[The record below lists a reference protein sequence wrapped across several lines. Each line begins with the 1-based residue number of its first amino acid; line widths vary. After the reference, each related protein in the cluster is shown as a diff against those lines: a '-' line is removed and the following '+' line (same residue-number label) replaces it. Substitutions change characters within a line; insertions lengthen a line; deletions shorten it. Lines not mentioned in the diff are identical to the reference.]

1 MTRGE
6 FIHQAI
12 LIYMGQK
19 FDAYTSVVKAQ
30 MAACDVER
38 AGVCVDEPAKLSA
51 GEKWLEEMK
60 D

>member
-38 AGVCVDEPAKLSA
+38 AGVSFDEPVIYSA
-51 GEKWLEEMK
+51 GEKELSIIK
-60 D
+60 N

>member
-1 MTRGE
+1 
-6 FIHQAI
+6 
-12 LIYMGQK
+12 MGQK